1 MNQIKTVCVYCG
13 SGPGTN
19 PRFVEAAKALGKIFA
34 ENDIR
39 LVYGGGSLGLM
50 GAIATSVLDHGGTVT
65 GIIPDFLRARENALT
80 RVQEM
85 IVTPDMHER
94 KRLMFERSDAFVA
107 LPGGIGTLEE
117 LVEQLTWQQLGRHA
131 KPVLLAN
138 IDGFWEPLLALLT
151 HMRATEFIRPAL
163 TVDILKA
170 DRVEDI
176 LPRLRAAAARAP
188 EAARTWRRKW
198 RGGFRA
204 SPRYRRKRHRLDP
217 VAVGIDDERRVIFH
231 AIMRPQARRAV
242 GAAAGGKRCGVERI
256 DIAGCFGAQADVRAA
271 LGRDLCHAGAQIDPE
286 LRIGLAEADRRRPRH
301 EPREAERGERCLV
314 ETRGAIEIGDADG
327 DVVDHGRAF
336 PTPSF
341 RGAQSANPESRSFS
355 DVQLHIV
362 VRCCAS
368 PRNDNA
374 PHAGAPDFTSL

>member
-1 MNQIKTVCVYCG
+1 MRHMSKIKTVCVYCG

-19 PRFVEAAKALGKIFA
+19 PHFVEAAIELGKAFA
-34 ENDIR
+34 ENGIR

-50 GAIATSVLDHGGTVT
+50 GAVAKSTLDHGGTVT

-117 LVEQLTWQQLGRHA
+117 LVEQLTWQQLGRHS

-151 HMRATEFIRPAL
+151 HMRATEFIRPTL

-170 DRVEDI
+170 ERVADI

-188 EAARTWRRKW
+188 DGTREMA
-198 RGGFRA
+198 
-204 SPRYRRKRHRLDP
+204 PE
-217 VAVGIDDERRVIFH
+217 I
-231 AIMRPQARRAV
+231 ARR
-242 GAAAGGKRCGVERI
+242 
-256 DIAGCFGAQADVRAA
+256 
-271 LGRDLCHAGAQIDPE
+271 L
-286 LRIGLAEADRRRPRH
+286 
-301 EPREAERGERCLV
+301 
-314 ETRGAIEIGDADG
+314 
-327 DVVDHGRAF
+327 
-336 PTPSF
+336 
-341 RGAQSANPESRSFS
+341 
-355 DVQLHIV
+355 
-362 VRCCAS
+362 
-368 PRNDNA
+368 
-374 PHAGAPDFTSL
+374 